1 MNGWS
6 FRAMGT
12 TVRVLT
18 DERATASAVSWAGE
32 AIRLTFEREERRF
45 SRFRADSELSRINR
59 ADGRPIRVSPTFASV
74 MRLALDSSAVTGG
87 LFDPTVLGALK
98 AAGYDRDFDEV
109 LAGARGALHPAT
121 PCGRWRD
128 VILEDDL
135 LSLPCGVGVDLGGL
149 VKGWTADVAASRAVD
164 GGLPWAL
171 VNAGGDLRIAGD
183 APPVAVAVED
193 PDDPDVELV
202 RLMVREGGVATSSI
216 RSRSWGAGL
225 HHVID
230 PRTGAPSET
239 DLLQVTV
246 TASTCADAEVRAK
259 AVLLRGSI
267 AADESAVAVSSGGHI
282 FVSVPSEE
290 AA

>member
-18 DERATASAVSWAGE
+18 DERAPASAVSSAAG
-32 AIRLTFEREERRF
+32 AIRHTFEREERRF
-45 SRFRADSELSRINR
+45 SRFRADSELSLVNT
-59 ADGRPIRVSPTFASV
+59 AAGHPTRVSPTFASV
-74 MRLALDSSAVTGG
+74 MRLALDAAAATGG
-87 LFDPTVLGALK
+87 LFDPAVLGALK
-98 AAGYDRDFDEV
+98 AAGYDRGFDEV

-128 VILEDDL
+128 VVLEDDGL
-135 LSLPCGVGVDLGGL
+135 LLPSGVGVDLGGL
-149 VKGWTADVAASRAVD
+149 VKGWTADRAASRAMD
-164 GGLPWAL
+164 AGLPWAL
-171 VNAGGDLRIAGD
+171 VNAGGDLRVAGS
-183 APPVAVAVED
+183 APPVSVAVED
-193 PDDPDVELV
+193 PDDPDVELGRLTV
-202 RLMVREGGVATSSI
+202 RAGGVATSSI

-230 PRTGAPSET
+230 PRTGAPSAT
-239 DLLQVTV
+239 DLIQVTV
-246 TASTCADAEVRAK
+246 AASTCAEAEVRAK

-267 AADESAVAVSSGGHI
+267 AADESTVAVSSDGHV
-282 FVSVPSEE
+282 FVSVPTEE

>member
-18 DERATASAVSWAGE
+18 DERATAFAVSSAGE

-45 SRFRADSELSRINR
+45 SRFRADSELSRVNS
-59 ADGRPIRVSPTFASV
+59 AAGRPIRVSPTFASV
-74 MRLALDSSAVTGG
+74 MRLALDSAAATDG

-98 AAGYDRDFDEV
+98 AAGYDRDFDEL

-121 PCGRWRD
+121 TSGRWRD

-135 LSLPCGVGVDLGGL
+135 LALPRGAGVDLGGL
-149 VKGWTADVAASRAVD
+149 VKGWTADTAASRAL
-164 GGLPWAL
+164 GAGLPWVL
-171 VNAGGDLRIAGD
+171 VNAGGDLRIMGD
-183 APPVAVAVED
+183 APPVSVAIED
-193 PDDPDVELV
+193 PDDPSVELG

-239 DLLQVTV
+239 DVIQVTV
-246 TASTCADAEVRAK
+246 AASTCADAEVRAK
-259 AVLLRGSI
+259 AGLLRGSS
-267 AADESAVAVSSGGHI
+267 AADGSAVTVSSGGHV
-282 FVSVPSEE
+282 FVSVPMEE

>member
-1 MNGWS
+1 LNGWS

-12 TVRVLT
+12 TVRVLM
-18 DERATASAVSWAGE
+18 DERATASAVSSAGE
-32 AIRLTFEREERRF
+32 AIRLTFDREERRF
-45 SRFRADSELSRINR
+45 SRFRAESELSRINR
-59 ADGRPIRVSPTFASV
+59 AAGRPTRVSPIFASV
-74 MRLALDSSAVTGG
+74 MRLALDSAAATGG

-109 LAGARGALHPAT
+109 VAGARGALHPAT

-135 LSLPCGVGVDLGGL
+135 LCLPSGVGVDLGGL
-149 VKGWTADVAASRAVD
+149 VKGWTVDRAAARVMDA
-164 GGLPWAL
+164 GLRWAL
-171 VNAGGDLRIAGD
+171 VNAGGDLRIAGG
-183 APPVAVAVED
+183 APPVSVAIED
-193 PDDPDVELV
+193 PDDPDVELG

-230 PRTGAPSET
+230 PRTGSPSET
-239 DLLQVTV
+239 DLIQVTV
-246 TASTCADAEVRAK
+246 AASTCAEAEVRAK
-259 AVLLRGSI
+259 TVLLRGSL
-267 AADESAVAVSSGGHI
+267 AADESAVAVSSGGHV
-282 FVSVPSEE
+282 FVSVPWEE